1 MSQKGDP
8 QKHEI
13 NFKGTPKE
21 IQKGTR
27 IARQIPNW
35 KQGKCRKFNSMYYF
49 LYTMY
54 IMVREQTLRYL

>member
-8 QKHEI
+8 QKHEM

-35 KQGKCRKFNSMYYF
+35 K
-49 LYTMY
+49 
-54 IMVREQTLRYL
+54 